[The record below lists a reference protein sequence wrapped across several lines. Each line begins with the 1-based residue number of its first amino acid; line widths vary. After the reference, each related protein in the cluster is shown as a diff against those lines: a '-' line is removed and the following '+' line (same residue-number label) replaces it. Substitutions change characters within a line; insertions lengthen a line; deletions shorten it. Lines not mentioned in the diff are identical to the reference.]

1 MPYIDPIPELKRQAA
16 RELAKLLE
24 GWNAHFVAPMI
35 GTDQPRISDI
45 RHGRLKRFSLETL
58 IRYITRMKMRVELRV
73 VEPPF
78 PRKPRPTREK

>member
-1 MPYIDPIPELKRQAA
+1 MPYVDRIPELKRQAA
-16 RELAKLLE
+16 SELVKLLE
-24 GWNAHFVAPMI
+24 GWNSHFVAAEI

-58 IRYITRMKMRVELRV
+58 IRYITRLKMRVELRV

-78 PRKPRPTREK
+78 PRKPKPPR